1 MNFIP
6 GLLSSRP
13 QPKHTRSASL
23 FVVYMAVCLLTLT
36 NVVGCKDRNKSPTAV
51 HWDRIVEGQNN
62 ELYFI
67 DRNAIERVSE
77 EIVRISVK
85 YAPTKGRFLVS
96 LQELSKELGSA
107 GQDIGL
113 EYTVSTWEFNCE
125 KPEGRC
131 LSLTH
136 FRKGEKIASYKY
148 PDPAWKP
155 LDNTAST
162 KVLRDLVCVEISR
175 ERKEYQ

>member
-1 MNFIP
+1 M
-6 GLLSSRP
+6 S
-13 QPKHTRSASL
+13 
-23 FVVYMAVCLLTLT
+23 
-36 NVVGCKDRNKSPTAV
+36 D
-51 HWDRIVEGQNN
+51 
-62 ELYFI
+62 
-67 DRNAIERVSE
+67 

-85 YAPTKGRFLVS
+85 YAPIKGQFLIS

-125 KPEGRC
+125 KSEGRC

-155 LDNTAST
+155 LDNAAST
-162 KVLRDLVCVEISR
+162 KVLRDLVCVEIAQAD
-175 ERKEYQ
+175 KKQQ

>member
-6 GLLSSRP
+6 GLFSLPP
-13 QPKHTRSASL
+13 QPNHTRSASL
-23 FVVYMAVCLLTLT
+23 FVVFMAVCVVTLT
-36 NVVGCKDRNKSPTAV
+36 NVVGCKDRNKSPTAA

-62 ELYFI
+62 EVYFI
-67 DRNAIERVSE
+67 DRTAIERVSD

-85 YAPTKGRFLVS
+85 YAPTKGGFLIS
-96 LQELSKELGSA
+96 LQDLSKEFGSA

-125 KPEGRC
+125 KSVGRC

-155 LDNTAST
+155 LDNAATT
-162 KVLRDLVCVEISR
+162 KVLRDIVCVEFSG
-175 ERKEYQ
+175 EKKEHQ